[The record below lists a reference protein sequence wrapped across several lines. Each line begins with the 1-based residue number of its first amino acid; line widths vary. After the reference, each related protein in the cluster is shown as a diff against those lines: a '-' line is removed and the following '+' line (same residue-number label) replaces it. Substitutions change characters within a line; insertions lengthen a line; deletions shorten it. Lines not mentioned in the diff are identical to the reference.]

1 MEKYFEEF
9 AVMESIPSSKRLQTD
24 TKTLKKENPK
34 KQEASEDEEEDES
47 NIDEEELYRYKQL

>member
-1 MEKYFEEF
+1 MRWR
-9 AVMESIPSSKRLQTD
+9 SISKSL
-24 TKTLKKENPK
+24 LWWNPFPVLRDFKQILK